1 METVKEK
8 LMKIIQ
14 NGGGFKCGDDAG
26 TFADIPCDG
35 CRYEAAED
43 CVAERIADALIQNG
57 VTIIPKSGIGDMSD
71 GYHTF
76 NELYHHR
83 ALLFAT
89 ICNMHPEK
97 AWKSK
102 KHDDGSMYDGMFIVG
117 IETVSGQATYHYDIE
132 PYWDMFHVREL
143 EKAPVWDGH
152 TPEEA
157 LQRITTLQDAKPLNE
172 FLAPIDEYQGLKQK
186 YLVFKADSG
195 ERVMDCFVLRPQKDL
210 AAAEAL
216 RAYANA
222 TDNKVLADD
231 IRNWIGEGEVLQD
244 ETDTNVGDKWV
255 SVDERLPIT
264 EKEALKYYEVNSEFP
279 QFIVKIDVGVTATVL
294 EFNGKDWFDGY
305 ATYNVT
311 HWMPLPAVPQPPKE
325 DNSNE

>member
-8 LMKIIQ
+8 TEAKLIDEARMYSLK
-14 NGGGFKCGDDAG
+14 KCGEFDNCQICPYNG
-26 TFADIPCDG
+26 EECG
-35 CRYEAAED
+35 YMLYAEY
-43 CVAERIADALIQNG
+43 LIQNG
-57 VTIIPKSGIGDMSD
+57 VKLIPETGIGDMSD

-157 LQRITTLQDAKPLNE
+157 LRRITTLQDAKPLNE

-222 TDNKVLADD
+222 TDNKVLAED
-231 IRNWIGEGEVLQD
+231 IRNWIGEGEPLQD
-244 ETDTNVGDKWV
+244 GKDTNVSGKWV
-255 SVDERLPIT
+255 SVDERLPID
-264 EKEALKYYEVNSEFP
+264 EAESYVQEFGCYPAFIVMIKSARVPTCLTFDFEGWCDEDEQYYEV
-279 QFIVKIDVGVTATVL
+279 
-294 EFNGKDWFDGY
+294 
-305 ATYNVT
+305 T
-311 HWMPLPAVPQPPKE
+311 HWRSMPQPPKE
-325 DNSNE
+325 VQ